1 MLSPSGPLAL
11 EALENFKLLNT
22 FGNFEA
28 LWCGIVKEMFLW
40 DSLTLSP
47 EVLESKTLLP
57 TDL

>member
-11 EALENFKLLNT
+11 EALENFKT
-22 FGNFEA
+22 FEHPLEFEA
-28 LWCGIVKEMFLW
+28 LWCGIVIEMFLW

-47 EVLESKTLLP
+47 EVLESKTHLP

>member
-1 MLSPSGPLAL
+1 MLSLSGPLAL
-11 EALENFKLLNT
+11 EALENFRLLNT
-22 FGNFEA
+22 LGNFEA
-28 LWCGIVKEMFLW
+28 LWCGNVTVMFLW